1 MLAMEAS
8 VLKGINYIWRLIAT
22 AISFSLFG
30 IGGLLL
36 TVLVF
41 PMLNLLYKDID
52 TRKRYSRK
60 IIHKSFGMFVGMM
73 SFFRMF
79 DFDIDQNKD
88 RLIKTRGKIIIANH
102 PTLIDVVVLL
112 AILPHADCIVKQS
125 LWSNPFL
132 NGVVNAAGY
141 IKNTQDTE
149 ALLKAC
155 KRTLDEGY
163 ALVIFPEGTR
173 TDKSANFKIQ
183 RGASNI
189 AIRCDSDLVP
199 VTIQCKPTTLTKTE
213 AWYQI
218 PNEKAHFLLRVGKDI
233 KIKDFQLSNLSPSI
247 KARRLTSYIK
257 EYFIGENER
266 YART

>member
-1 MLAMEAS
+1 MGTA
-8 VLKGINYIWRLIAT
+8 VLKAINYIWRLVAT
-22 AISFSLFG
+22 GISFAMFG
-30 IGGLLL
+30 IGGLVL
-36 TVLVF
+36 TVFVF
-41 PMLNLLYKDID
+41 PMINLLYKDIE

-60 IIHKSFGMFVGMM
+60 IIHKSFGIFIGMM

-79 DFDIDQNKD
+79 DFDIYKNKD
-88 RLIKTRGKIIIANH
+88 RLIDTQGKIIIANH

-132 NGVVNAAGY
+132 NGVVTAAGY
-141 IKNTQDTE
+141 IKNTQDTD

-155 KRTLDEGY
+155 KQSLDDGY

-189 AIRCDSDLVP
+189 AVRCDSDLVP
-199 VTIQCKPTTLTKTE
+199 VTIQCRPTTLTKNE

-218 PNEKAHFLLRVGKDI
+218 PNRKAHFLLRVGEDI
-233 KIKDFQLSNLSPSI
+233 KIKDFQLSNLSQSI

-257 EYFIGENER
+257 EHFIGEHKR
-266 YART
+266 YAGT